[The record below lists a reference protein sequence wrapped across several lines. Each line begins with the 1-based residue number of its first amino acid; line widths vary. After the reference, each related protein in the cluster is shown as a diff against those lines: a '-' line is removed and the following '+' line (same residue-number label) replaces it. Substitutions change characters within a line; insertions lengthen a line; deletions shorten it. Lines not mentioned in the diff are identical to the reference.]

1 MPTDLAPLE
10 SDIRKIHGV
19 MGVVILDDGTGQSF
33 EVQVFTK
40 AGIEERTV
48 RQEVAR
54 VLSQHGLMQSTSRVF
69 VFQFAGGDG
78 ELKRAFRRP
87 VIAKIGLTSTGPNA
101 EAEVNLVLDG
111 KESAG
116 LGSGPRTSYS
126 LRVVAATTLEAAQ
139 AFLGSKGLFALEGA
153 SVVEV
158 LERQVVLVLV
168 NSALGDGDVV
178 LGAALVGESPVH
190 EATVRATLDAVNRH
204 LSLALS

>member
-1 MPTDLAPLE
+1 MPADLAPLE
-10 SDIRKIHGV
+10 LDIRKIHGV
-19 MGVVILDDGTGQSF
+19 MGVVVLDDGSGQNF

-54 VLSQHGLMQSTSRVF
+54 VLGQHGRMQSTSRVF

-78 ELKRAFRRP
+78 VRKAFRRP

>member
-1 MPTDLAPLE
+1 M
-10 SDIRKIHGV
+10 
-19 MGVVILDDGTGQSF
+19 ILDDGSGQSF

-40 AGIEERTV
+40 SGIDERVV

-54 VLSQHGLMQSTSRVF
+54 TLSQHGRMQSTSRVF
-69 VFQFAGGDG
+69 VFQFAGSDG
-78 ELKRAFRRP
+78 ELRRAFRRP
-87 VIAKIGLTSTGPNA
+87 VIAKIGLTSSGPNS

-116 LGSGPRTSYS
+116 MGSGPRTSYS

-158 LERQVVLVLV
+158 LDRQVVLVLV
-168 NSALGDGDVV
+168 NSALGDGDAV